1 VTSGMSLKQWREQI
15 GRHIIHLDFEPYG
28 DAPFRAEVDPVLA
41 HDGVRVTNAA
51 ISAGTT
57 SRDKAL
63 VKLGTP
69 ARDLLI
75 AKQPLFVRH
84 RGRDML
90 LRPGEATFMRNWE
103 LGLSASTA
111 PTAYTAVVLPVS
123 ANEYLASDELAG
135 DGIIRRANPAL
146 QLLRSHLRVLE
157 NKAHRRMPP
166 ELQTIA
172 SRGLYDL
179 AALLLSSRETA
190 TTEQTVAEIRF
201 ATALEMLQKHYRNP
215 ALKAEDVALA
225 LGVSVRSLNRM
236 FERSGASLSRRLLEL
251 RLDAV
256 RVAIVA
262 NGGARIADTALSCGF
277 SDISSFNRSFRSRF
291 GRSPSDLRD

>member
-1 VTSGMSLKQWREQI
+1 
-15 GRHIIHLDFEPYG
+15 
-28 DAPFRAEVDPVLA
+28 
-41 HDGVRVTNAA
+41 
-51 ISAGTT
+51 
-57 SRDKAL
+57 
-63 VKLGTP
+63 
-69 ARDLLI
+69 
-75 AKQPLFVRH
+75 
-84 RGRDML
+84 
-90 LRPGEATFMRNWE
+90 
-103 LGLSASTA
+103 
-111 PTAYTAVVLPVS
+111 
-123 ANEYLASDELAG
+123 
-135 DGIIRRANPAL
+135 
-146 QLLRSHLRVLE
+146 
-157 NKAHRRMPP
+157 MPP

-179 AALLLSSRETA
+179 AGLLLSSRETA

-225 LGVSVRSLNRM
+225 LGVSVRSVNRM

-262 NGGARIADTALSCGF
+262 NGDARIADTALACGF